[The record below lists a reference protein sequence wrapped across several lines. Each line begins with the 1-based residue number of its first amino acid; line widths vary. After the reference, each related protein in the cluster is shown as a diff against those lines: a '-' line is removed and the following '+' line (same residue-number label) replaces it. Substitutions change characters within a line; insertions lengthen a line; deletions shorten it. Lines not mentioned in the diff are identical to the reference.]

1 MRMIGQKSS
10 EKMKK
15 IKPEENKQP
24 QTQPDSAK
32 KNKHEELKASLKR
45 LSIEEIPEMNEND

>member
-1 MRMIGQKSS
+1 MIGQKSS

-24 QTQPDSAK
+24 QPQPDSAK